1 MLNDLFPNLERKS
14 LILCI
19 SLQIILFFITELN
32 SYYLASNASELYAY
46 YMVSDFL
53 SNIEDENLIS
63 EIRNII
69 NENDQSKISSIS
81 VLCDVDREKLFRL
94 IGEDTTIEICR
105 MVG

>member
-1 MLNDLFPNLERKS
+1 MLSDLFPNLERKS

-19 SLQIILFFITELN
+19 SLQMVLFSITELS

-53 SNIEDENLIS
+53 SNIEDEDLIS
-63 EIRNII
+63 EIKNII
-69 NENDQSKISSIS
+69 NEEDQSKISSLS
-81 VLCDVDREKLFRL
+81 VLCDVDRDKLFRL